1 MRLRQAAKIQR
12 WIEEPERYNF
22 RRHPAWG
29 QETVRRSRTVCR
41 RHDRLKRR
49 RLPHLPTDD
58 ELMERL
64 DMTVSLFAGLL
75 KSCGETLPPELDA
88 LAFDFSVL
96 DGLEDNDPV
105 V

>member
-1 MRLRQAAKIQR
+1 
-12 WIEEPERYNF
+12 
-22 RRHPAWG
+22 
-29 QETVRRSRTVCR
+29 
-41 RHDRLKRR
+41 
-49 RLPHLPTDD
+49 
-58 ELMERL
+58 
-64 DMTVSLFAGLL
+64 MTVSLFAGLL